1 MPARVQ
7 PACDHFGIVGQQ
19 EPVSIRGGR
28 TGRSDPG
35 ATRITRLSERFLA
48 LAGVLFVA
56 ATRMI
61 GESDPVDARRAV
73 SVSYLR

>member
-1 MPARVQ
+1 
-7 PACDHFGIVGQQ
+7 
-19 EPVSIRGGR
+19 
-28 TGRSDPG
+28 
-35 ATRITRLSERFLA
+35 
-48 LAGVLFVA
+48 VA